1 MTPAVL
7 LGVFPGL
14 GCVSSPSGARS
25 LARLGSSFL
34 PEHLHAVLC
43 DFVELKQRLAKAA
56 QDATPGQAPPLV
68 GSGEAF
74 PSDSALPS
82 PLAAAAAPA
91 APAVAAAAAA
101 AAGRKASWDA
111 SFMSE
116 DPLAGLLQPDS
127 PPPAKPSPVAAPPA
141 APKPKLPLA
150 PAAAAAASAPGPLP
164 SFFSH
169 AAKKYDLSGEGLRDA
184 IKAGDLNGCQQV
196 LY

>member
-1 MTPAVL
+1 
-7 LGVFPGL
+7 
-14 GCVSSPSGARS
+14 

-82 PLAAAAAPA
+82 PRAAAAAPA

-127 PPPAKPSPVAAPPA
+127 LPPAKPSPVAAPPA
-141 APKPKLPLA
+141 KLPPA
-150 PAAAAAASAPGPLP
+150 AAAAAAAASAPGPLP

-184 IKAGDLNGCQQV
+184 IKAGDLSGCQQV